1 MDRGTDGWTDVC
13 REFLEELL
21 LEHVVKR
28 DSSRLL
34 LHKSDKLWGSPS
46 LTWGAIDNR
55 HGLLLC
61 SPAVTLSQVSE
72 EGCPCVRGG
81 VRFEEEII
89 DDGVGVDVEFA
100 L

>member
-34 LHKSDKLWGSPS
+34 LHKSDKL
-46 LTWGAIDNR
+46 
-55 HGLLLC
+55 
-61 SPAVTLSQVSE
+61 
-72 EGCPCVRGG
+72 
-81 VRFEEEII
+81 
-89 DDGVGVDVEFA
+89 
-100 L
+100 